1 MFDPIGKNIFNVIDN
16 TKKNKN
22 KNKKEIIHAQHKR
35 HKNGTGVNFVTYWF
49 FISNILTLYS
59 FVSLVETY
67 TI

>member
-1 MFDPIGKNIFNVIDN
+1 MFDPTGKIIFKVINN
-16 TKKNKN
+16 TKKN

-35 HKNGTGVNFVTYWF
+35 HKNGTGVNFVTYCF

-67 TI
+67 MI